1 MELQTER
8 ILNAGKKCQGS
19 MAIIR
24 LQSEKIRRSD
34 VQQVFV
40 GEVGDKVGKMNRSPI
55 MSVLIVK
62 G

>member
-1 MELQTER
+1 
-8 ILNAGKKCQGS
+8 